1 MTAPIHP
8 IPRELL
14 TGLQNGDDRL
24 FEQGFREL
32 FPILIQETAR
42 ELDDPSAATRVVEQ
56 AFVRVWEGRADIR
69 SADAL
74 DVAMR
79 NALHDGVVRARSR
92 RVALHRFERNEGVS
106 HTSPRAASAATAPDM
121 DQAWTRIRRA
131 LHPDD
136 QASVAAH
143 AQRGVEAKHRAAA
156 HMSDA
161 VGRGTSWK
169 VPAAIL
175 LGIVVVGAA
184 GYGVWRVTRPS
195 RETVIQRSLA
205 SSDAQMLTANN
216 GLIGK
221 VTMGDQTIVRLGAGS
236 QLRVSKDFGTS
247 LRAVSLTGTASFA
260 VAPAVLPFELR
271 ASGVAISLS
280 TGKVDVRAD
289 SLAPTLVRVPDG
301 QARMKVGDSSWTAAA
316 GQSFVVEPNGKI
328 RVPTSLEIDDALGW
342 IDGRFAASGSVKEV
356 VAKVN
361 RWYGANLGIGD
372 ASIAARPASAAGSLD
387 SLKATIKSLEK
398 SSKVQMVW
406 TKGRMM
412 LFPAG
417 R

>member
-1 MTAPIHP
+1 MTGPTHP
-8 IPRELL
+8 IPPELL
-14 TGLQNGDDRL
+14 TGLQNSDDRL

-32 FPILIQETAR
+32 FPILVQKTAG

-56 AFVRVWEGRADIR
+56 AFVRIWEGRADIR

-92 RVALHRFERNEGVS
+92 RVALHRFERNEGVT
-106 HTSPRAASAATAPDM
+106 HGSPRDTPAAAPDM

-136 QASVAAH
+136 QAAAAAH
-143 AQRGVEAKHRAAA
+143 AERGVQAKHRAAA

-161 VGRGTSWK
+161 VGRDTSWK
-169 VPAAIL
+169 VPAAIF
-175 LGIVVVGAA
+175 LGIIVVGAG
-184 GYGVWRVTRPS
+184 GYGVWRITRPS

-205 SSDAQMLTANN
+205 SPDAQMLTANN

-221 VTMGDQTIVRLGAGS
+221 VTMADQTIVKLGAGS
-236 QLRVSKDFGTS
+236 QLRVSKAFPAP
-247 LRAVSLTGTASFA
+247 LRAVSLNGTASFV
-260 VAPAVLPFELR
+260 VAPAAEVPFELR
-271 ASGVAISLS
+271 ANGVAMSLS
-280 TGKVDVRAD
+280 AGKIDVRSD
-289 SLAPTLVRVPDG
+289 SLAPTLVRVPNG
-301 QARMKVGDSSWTAAA
+301 QVRVKVGDSSWTAAS
-316 GQSFVVEPNGKI
+316 GQSFVVETNGKI

-342 IDGRFAASGSVKEV
+342 IDGQFAATGSVKDV

-361 RWYGANLGIGD
+361 RWYGTNLGIGD

-387 SLKATIKSLEK
+387 SVKATIKTLEK